1 MILFMTFIRQP
12 DITRLIDDGQYL
24 NFKNLFRIL
33 FNFKT
38 FLLLNSIMKG
48 LFMRFFFF
56 ILPVLIIIGC
66 NQKPEYDV
74 IIRNG
79 TIYDGSG
86 EKPYIGDI
94 AINGDTIAAV
104 GDLSSANGTTEIEA
118 SGMAVSPG
126 FINMLSWANVS
137 LIHDGK
143 SQSDIRQGVTLE
155 VMGEGWSMGPLNDKM
170 KEECAYY
177 YETIFGSGKF
187 DKALKMLKEDSS
199 TKKAIITINEAPKPK
214 NGKIP
219 CMTCLWARIINGKLT
234 LSCHMRANN
243 AYRIMLMNIQINQAI
258 QKEFAKRLN
267 LPLGN
272 YYHFVDS
279 LHLYKKE
286 LNDVKSFLESFR
298 E

>member
-38 FLLLNSIMKG
+38 FLLLNPIMKG

-74 IIRNG
+74 IIHNG

-170 KEECAYY
+170 KEE
-177 YETIFGSGKF
+177 EKELQGDIKF
-187 DKALKMLKEDSS
+187 DIEWTTLGEYLEYLERKGVSCNVASFIGAGTVRINVLGYEDRAPNKE
-199 TKKAIITINEAPKPK
+199 E
-214 NGKIP
+214 
-219 CMTCLWARIINGKLT
+219 L
-234 LSCHMRANN
+234 
-243 AYRIMLMNIQINQAI
+243 
-258 QKEFAKRLN
+258 ERL
-267 LPLGN
+267 
-272 YYHFVDS
+272 
-279 LHLYKKE
+279 
-286 LNDVKSFLESFR
+286 
-298 E
+298 